1 MAAKPKPGGDKA
13 AGRKEIHPGII
24 VDQINKELGRQRDF
38 GKSWGALI
46 SPDFP
51 TTLGARLALRKAEL
65 RQAEEAAAAA
75 SGAAPASMTT
85 TTRAAFANPRSL
97 EEGLKGAYR
106 QLKAGV

>member
-1 MAAKPKPGGDKA
+1 MAAKPGDKV

-24 VDQINKELGRQRDF
+24 VDQINKELGRQQDF
-38 GKSWGALI
+38 GRVWGALVG
-46 SPDFP
+46 PDYP

-65 RQAEEAAAAA
+65 REAEAAAAA
-75 SGAAPASMTT
+75 AHGGAIPTSMTT
-85 TTRAAFANPRSL
+85 TTRTSFAATKSV